1 MINILDNSGNSK
13 KVIHMPDKEISEAG
27 FGDFYL
33 SLSD

>member
-1 MINILDNSGNSK
+1 MINILDNSK
-13 KVIHMPDKEISEAG
+13 KVIHMPDKEISETG

>member
-1 MINILDNSGNSK
+1 MINILDNSK

-33 SLSD
+33 SLGD